1 MTPIF
6 KRFASQERSRNS
18 HIVVGFVSFFILLP
32 FFNFTSALENAL
44 SYPVSAMLSTNDH
57 LEFEEFV
64 NHQDANQ
71 NSALHIAA
79 QKGHVSIC
87 QVLLQHGA
95 DVNIQNKH
103 QQTPL
108 HVVSNGRNKEILEL
122 LIKRGAETNTEDS
135 SQRTPLH
142 R

>member
-1 MTPIF
+1 
-6 KRFASQERSRNS
+6 
-18 HIVVGFVSFFILLP
+18 
-32 FFNFTSALENAL
+32 
-44 SYPVSAMLSTNDH
+44 MLSTKDS
-57 LEFEEFV
+57 LEVEQFV

-71 NSALHIAA
+71 NSALHIAV

-95 DVNIQNKH
+95 DVNIKNKR

-108 HVVSNGRNKEILEL
+108 HVVSTGRNKEILEL
-122 LIKRGAETNTEDS
+122 LIKRRAEPNTKDCN
-135 SQRTPLH
+135 QRTPLH